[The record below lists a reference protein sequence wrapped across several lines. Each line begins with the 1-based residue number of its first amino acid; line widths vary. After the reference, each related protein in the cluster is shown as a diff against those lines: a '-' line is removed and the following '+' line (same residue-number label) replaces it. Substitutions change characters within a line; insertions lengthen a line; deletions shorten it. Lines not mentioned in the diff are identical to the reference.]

1 MKIILISGKA
11 ESGKSTC
18 ATFIKEKL
26 ESRGK
31 KVLVTRFARYLKMY
45 IQDVYDW
52 DGVTKDE
59 FYRNELQ
66 QLGTDIIKEKLNLK
80 AFHAKRLAE
89 DVEIYKELGVD
100 MVIIDDTRFRDE
112 LYYMKSMFPDE
123 CISVR
128 VNRYDFISGLTEEQ
142 LKHKSECDLDNFNF
156 DYTIHT
162 RKSDINQLHDEAFR
176 VLGKVLDLKETE

>member
-11 ESGKSTC
+11 ENGKSTC

-45 IQDVYDW
+45 IQDIYDW

-89 DVEIYKELGVD
+89 DAEIYKELGVD
-100 MVIIDDTRFRDE
+100 VVIIDDTRFRDE
-112 LYYMKSMFPDE
+112 LCYMKSMFPDDV
-123 CISVR
+123 ISIR
-128 VNRYDFISGLTEEQ
+128 VNRNNFESELTNEQKNHSSETDLDSYKFDIICNVDGISGLIRCSKDIVKDLE
-142 LKHKSECDLDNFNF
+142 SE
-156 DYTIHT
+156 I
-162 RKSDINQLHDEAFR
+162 
-176 VLGKVLDLKETE
+176 